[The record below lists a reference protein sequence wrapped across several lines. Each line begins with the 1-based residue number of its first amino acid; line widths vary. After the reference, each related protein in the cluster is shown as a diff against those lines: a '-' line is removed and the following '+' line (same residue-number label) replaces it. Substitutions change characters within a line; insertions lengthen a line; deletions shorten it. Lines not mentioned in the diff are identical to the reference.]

1 MNKLRR
7 FLSIGVM
14 VMTIF
19 ATVGACVP
27 TSQAAASAGDLIKMD
42 GLSSV
47 YYLGSD
53 GKRYVFPN
61 EATYMSWYNDFS
73 GVVTIPA
80 SELQSYPLG
89 GNVTMRPGTKL
100 VKITT
105 DPSVYAVEPNG
116 VLRKIQSEA
125 QAAALYGSN
134 WNKRIVDLADA
145 FFTNYTIS
153 SPLPSGSIPAGSLV
167 KTADSADV
175 YYYDGTNYRAFTNEA
190 AFNANRFSFS
200 NVITVSN
207 VVSGGTAISSAEFVD
222 VAQGGTT
229 SGPVV
234 TGSGLMV
241 SLSAATPASQAIPN
255 QAGRIPMA
263 KVNLT
268 AANDGAVNVDTITIT
283 RSGLTSY
290 TTKQLQVFAEKDGI
304 KVANEKSFVSNEA
317 VLVFNPTLTIPA
329 GQTVSLD
336 ILAKTES
343 ASGNVAYGIASASAV
358 SASSAAVT
366 GSFPITGNLMSIT
379 SYEVATLKA
388 TLQTGSTSV
397 NVGDEDA
404 ELVKIDLD
412 LDKNRDVVLTS
423 LELKNEGSENL
434 ADVLSNVHLE
444 KDGKIVSNTAS
455 MNGKY
460 LTFTF
465 PGNGL
470 EITDGGVTL
479 SVRADVIA
487 MYESTST
494 ITLGWD
500 SRSSNSAATEK
511 ATGFGVTFDT
521 STSSTQTITI
531 EAGDVTISRTKNS
544 PLGTKSYVKGTTG
557 ILALEA
563 KFETVKD
570 LDIDNMFIVAEFATG
585 TSASSSVATSSFR
598 NIKVKLDNTTLGSFS
613 NFTEWSALYDNNKA
627 TTSVGDFAVTKGVH
641 TISILVD
648 THSTIADGSTVKF
661 SIAGNDIYGVYIEND
676 IAIDVTGEATGAAI
690 KAEADGSLKVSFAD
704 TTKSGI
710 VIADGTEQEIAKFK
724 IHSENDEMI
733 IEEIEFVA
741 TSTSEIATTSNER
754 LHDIVAYLGSTELGR
769 NVKFEDGIFS
779 TSTIK
784 ISGDKLKIKAGETKE
799 ITIKG
804 IFPAS
809 YSEEAIASNT
819 IQLALNAIKTKSGDG
834 ITEQEEVNVSK
845 PMTVY
850 KVHPLFSFE
859 KGYVGSLGRT
869 QQYLEFTVTAK
880 GTGELRIDELGYEL
894 YGTATVNDTVNDTKV
909 SLYVDGDKVASSTE
923 PAVVI
928 AAGSSK
934 TFVVKVDT
942 SGMAKD
948 ETFGISLK
956 ESAIKWGEGISFNKF
971 STDLTPKVGFT
982 GTSLDTFP
990 IDSGLYSNK

>member
-241 SLSAATPASQAIPN
+241 SLSAATPASQSIPN

-268 AANDGAVNVDTITIT
+268 AANDGAVNVDAITIT

-379 SYEVATLKA
+379 SYEVDTLKA
-388 TLQTGSTSV
+388 TLQTGSARV

-412 LDKNRDVVLTS
+412 LEKNRDVVLTS

-487 MYESTST
+487 MYESLST
-494 ITLGWD
+494 IKLGWD

-511 ATGFGVTFDT
+511 ATGFGVTFEPT
-521 STSSTQTITI
+521 GTKTITI

-570 LDIDNMFIVAEFATG
+570 LDIDNMVIVAEFTQG
-585 TSASSSVATSSFR
+585 DDSSSYDVATSSFR

-613 NFTEWSALYDNNKA
+613 NFTEWSVLYDNNKA
-627 TTSVGDFAVTKGVH
+627 TTSVEDFAVTKGVH

-648 THSTIADGSTVKF
+648 THSTIADGSKVKF
-661 SIAGNDIYGVYIEND
+661 SIAGKDIDGVYIEND
-676 IAIDVTGEATGAAI
+676 IDIKVTGEATGAAI

-741 TSTSEIATTSNER
+741 TSTSNTSNER
-754 LHDIVAYLGSTELGR
+754 LHDIVAYLGSTELGS

-834 ITEQEEVNVSK
+834 ITKQEEVNVSK

-850 KVHPLFSFE
+850 KVHPLFSLE
-859 KGYVGSLGRT
+859 KGYVGSLGLT

-880 GTGELRIDELGYEL
+880 GTGELRIDDLGYRL
-894 YGTATVNDTVNDTKV
+894 YGTASGTTVNLEDV
-909 SLYVDGDKVASSTE
+909 SLYVDGDKVDETK

-942 SGMAKD
+942 TGMGTD

-956 ESAIKWGEGISFNKF
+956 ESDIKWGEGISFNRF
-971 STDLTPKVGFT
+971 STDLDPKVQFT

>member
-283 RSGLTSY
+283 RSGLTSNVS
-290 TTKQLQVFAEKDGI
+290 KLKVFAEKDGVKI
-304 KVANEKSFVSNEA
+304 ANEKSFISDEA

-336 ILAKTES
+336 ILAKTEKTGTS
-343 ASGNVAYGIASASAV
+343 DLASGNVAYGIASASAV

-379 SYEVATLKA
+379 TYEVITVEANLVA
-388 TLQTGSTSV
+388 DGGEVS
-397 NVGDEDA
+397 VGDENVKLGKI
-404 ELVKIDLD
+404 ELDYGKDI
-412 LDKNRDVVLTS
+412 VLTS
-423 LELKNEGSENL
+423 LELRNEGAEDL
-434 ADVLSNVHLE
+434 DRVLSNLVLE
-444 KDGKIVSNTAS
+444 KDGKVVSNSAVY
-455 MNGKY
+455 NGKY

-470 EITDGGVTL
+470 ELKDDSVTL
-479 SVRADVIA
+479 DIKANVIA
-487 MYESTST
+487 KYETVGDS
-494 ITLGWD
+494 IKLTLND
-500 SRSSNSAATEK
+500 KSNAKNSATEL
-511 ATGFGVTFDT
+511 ATGFGADVKVGATP
-521 STSSTQTITI
+521 ITVKI
-531 EAGDVTISRTKNS
+531 KGGEITLARTKSS
-544 PLGTKSYVKGTTG
+544 PLSGSFVKNTKD

-563 KFETVKD
+563 KLKTEKD
-570 LDIDNMFIVAEFATG
+570 ITIDNLAISITRSIT
-585 TSASSSVATSSFR
+585 TSTTTNSFR
-598 NIKVKLDNTTLGSFS
+598 NMRVKLGNRTLLNTDLS
-613 NFTEWSALYDNNKA
+613 
-627 TTSVGDFAVTKGVH
+627 TSTSDVKNIPDVDVTKGEH
-641 TISILVD
+641 IISIYVD
-648 THSTIADGSTVKF
+648 TASTIEDGNTIEFEINGTSITGTYLEGDIDFIANTITGKVKG
-661 SIAGNDIYGVYIEND
+661 AKIEASD
-676 IAIDVTGEATGAAI
+676 SSV
-690 KAEADGSLKVSFAD
+690 LKVSFAD
-704 TTKSGI
+704 TTKTGI
-710 VIADGTEQEIAKFK
+710 VNADDTEQEIARFK
-724 IHSENDEMI
+724 LHSENEEVVV
-733 IEEIEFVA
+733 EEIVLGA
-741 TSTSEIATTSNER
+741 LNDANLVNNER
-754 LHDIVAYLGSTELGR
+754 LHDIVAYLGSTELG
-769 NVKFEDGIFS
+769 NDVEFDANDVFA

-799 ITIKG
+799 VVIKG
-804 IFPAS
+804 VFPAKYNDES
-809 YSEEAIASNT
+809 INANKIGVRLLSVATKNDKGKLAYTASGY
-819 IQLALNAIKTKSGDG
+819 GD
-834 ITEQEEVNVSK
+834 SK
-845 PMTVY
+845 IMTAY

-859 KGYVGSLGRT
+859 KGYVGSLGLT

-880 GTGELRIDELGYEL
+880 GTGELRIDDLGYRL
-894 YGTATVNDTVNDTKV
+894 YGTASTSGSV
-909 SLYVDGDKVASSTE
+909 SLDGVSLFIDGDKAASSTN
-923 PAVVI
+923 PKVVI

-942 SGMAKD
+942 SEMTDK
-948 ETFGISLK
+948 ETFGISLS
-956 ESAIKWGEGISFNKF
+956 EEAIKWSEGVNFDEFGADLDSSKIFIG
-971 STDLTPKVGFT
+971 TDL
-982 GTSLDTFP
+982 DEFP
-990 IDSGLYSNK
+990 IDSGLYSYK

>member
-1 MNKLRR
+1 MNKLRK
-7 FLSIGVM
+7 FLVIGVM
-14 VMTIF
+14 VMTVF
-19 ATVGACVP
+19 ATMGVIAPNV
-27 TSQAAASAGDLIKMD
+27 QAAASAGDLIKMD
-42 GLSSV
+42 GLTSV
-47 YYLGSD
+47 YFLGAD

-80 SELQSYPLG
+80 AELQSYPLG
-89 GNVTMRPGTKL
+89 GNVVMRPGTKL

-105 DPSVYAVEPNG
+105 DPTVYAVEPNG
-116 VLRKIQSEA
+116 NLRSIVSEA
-125 QAAALYGSN
+125 NAIALYGTD
-134 WNKRIVDLADA
+134 WNKRVVDVPDA
-145 FFTNYTIS
+145 FFTNYKI
-153 SPLPSGSIPAGSLV
+153 GSALTPGQAPAGSLV

-336 ILAKTES
+336 ILAKTEKTTDT

-379 SYEVATLKA
+379 SYEVDTLNA
-388 TLQTGSTSV
+388 ALQEGLASV

-404 ELVKIDLD
+404 ELAKIDLD
-412 LDKNRDVVLTS
+412 LTRDVVLTS

-487 MYESTST
+487 MYESPST
-494 ITLGWD
+494 IELGWD

-511 ATGFGVTFDT
+511 ATGFGVTFEPT
-521 STSSTQTITI
+521 GTKTITI
-531 EAGDVTISRTKNS
+531 KAGDVTISRTKNS

-570 LDIDNMFIVAEFATG
+570 LDIDNMFIVAEFTQG
-585 TSASSSVATSSFR
+585 ASSSYNVATSSFR

-613 NFTEWSALYDNNKA
+613 NFTEWSALDTNKA
-627 TTSVGDFAVTKGVH
+627 STSVEDFAVTKGVH

-661 SIAGNDIYGVYIEND
+661 SIAGKDIKGVYIEND
-676 IAIDVTGEATGAAI
+676 IGIDVTGEATGAAI

-741 TSTSEIATTSNER
+741 TSTSGIATTSNER
-754 LHDIVAYLGSTELGR
+754 LHDIVAYLGLTELGS
-769 NVKFEDGIFS
+769 NVKFENGIFS

-834 ITEQEEVNVSK
+834 ITKQEEVNVSK

-859 KGYVGSLGRT
+859 KGYVGSLGKT

-894 YGTATVNDTVNDTKV
+894 YGTASGTTVNLTEV

-942 SGMAKD
+942 TGMAAD
-948 ETFGISLK
+948 ATFGISLE
-956 ESAIKWGEGISFNKF
+956 ESAIKWSEGISFNKF
-971 STDLTPKVGFT
+971 STVEFT

>member
-14 VMTIF
+14 VMTVF
-19 ATVGACVP
+19 ATMGVIAPNV
-27 TSQAAASAGDLIKMD
+27 QAAASAGDLIKMD

-167 KTADSADV
+167 KSASAATV
-175 YYYDGTNYRAFTNEA
+175 YYYDGSSYRAIADES
-190 AFNANRFSFS
+190 AFNANRFQFS
-200 NVITVSN
+200 NVLTVS
-207 VVSGGTAISSAEFVD
+207 SIAATGTAVSTAEFVN
-222 VAQGGTT
+222 VAQNGASTGV
-229 SGPVV
+229 VV

-336 ILAKTES
+336 ILAKTEKTTGTS
-343 ASGNVAYGIASASAV
+343 DLASGNVAYGIASASAV

-379 SYEVATLKA
+379 SYEVDTLNA

-412 LDKNRDVVLTS
+412 LAKNRDVVLTS

-511 ATGFGVTFDT
+511 ATGFGVTFTPTDDT
-521 STSSTQTITI
+521 KTITI

-570 LDIDNMFIVAEFATG
+570 LDIDNMVIVAEFTKG
-585 TSASSSVATSSFR
+585 ASSSDNVATSSFR

-613 NFTEWSALYDNNKA
+613 NFTEWSALDTNNKA
-627 TTSVGDFAVTKGVH
+627 TTSVEDFAVTKGVH

-661 SIAGNDIYGVYIEND
+661 SIAGKDIHGVYIEND
-676 IAIDVTGEATGAAI
+676 IGIKVTGEATGAAI

-741 TSTSEIATTSNER
+741 TSTSNISNER
-754 LHDIVAYLGSTELGR
+754 LHDIVAYLGSTELGS

-859 KGYVGSLGRT
+859 KGYVGSPGKT

-894 YGTATVNDTVNDTKV
+894 YGTASGTSVDLTKV
-909 SLYVDGDKVASSTE
+909 SLYVDGDKVVDATE

-942 SGMAKD
+942 TGMAKD
-948 ETFGISLK
+948 ATFGISLK
-956 ESAIKWGEGISFNKF
+956 RV
-971 STDLTPKVGFT
+971 L
-982 GTSLDTFP
+982 
-990 IDSGLYSNK
+990 

>member
-241 SLSAATPASQAIPN
+241 SLSAATPASQSIPN

-336 ILAKTES
+336 ILAKTDG

-379 SYEVATLKA
+379 TYEVDTLNA

-412 LDKNRDVVLTS
+412 LVKNRDVVLTS

-487 MYESTST
+487 MYESTSN
-494 ITLGWD
+494 IKLGWD

-511 ATGFGVTFDT
+511 ATGFGVTFNPT
-521 STSSTQTITI
+521 IGTKTITI

-570 LDIDNMFIVAEFATG
+570 LDIDNMVIVAEFTQGAS
-585 TSASSSVATSSFR
+585 TSYDVATSSFR

-613 NFTEWSALYDNNKA
+613 NFTEWSALDTNKKA
-627 TTSVGDFAVTKGVH
+627 TTSVEDFAVTKGVH

-648 THSTIADGSTVKF
+648 THSTIADGSKVKF
-661 SIAGNDIYGVYIEND
+661 SIAGKDIHGVYIEND
-676 IAIDVTGEATGAAI
+676 IDIKVTGEATGAAI

-754 LHDIVAYLGSTELGR
+754 LHDIVAYLGSTELGS
-769 NVKFEDGIFS
+769 NVKFDEDGIFS

-850 KVHPLFSFE
+850 KVHPLFSFK
-859 KGYVGSLGRT
+859 KGYVGSLGKT

-894 YGTATVNDTVNDTKV
+894 YGTASGTTVNLADV
-909 SLYVDGDKVASSTE
+909 SLYVDGDKVADATK

-928 AAGSSK
+928 AAGSSGK

-942 SGMAKD
+942 RGMAKD

-956 ESAIKWGEGISFNKF
+956 ESDIKWGEGISFNKF
-971 STDLTPKVGFT
+971 SPKVQLT
-982 GTSLDTFP
+982 GTSLAFP

>member
-336 ILAKTES
+336 ILAKTDG

-379 SYEVATLKA
+379 TYEVATLKA
-388 TLQTGSTSV
+388 TLQTGSASV

-404 ELVKIDLD
+404 ELAKIDLD
-412 LDKNRDVVLTS
+412 LEKNRDVVLTS

-487 MYESTST
+487 MYESTSN
-494 ITLGWD
+494 IKLGWD

-511 ATGFGVTFDT
+511 ATGFGVTFEPT
-521 STSSTQTITI
+521 GTKTINI

-570 LDIDNMFIVAEFATG
+570 LDIDNMVIVAEFTKG
-585 TSASSSVATSSFR
+585 DDASYDVATSSFR

-627 TTSVGDFAVTKGVH
+627 TTSVEDFAVTKGVH

-661 SIAGNDIYGVYIEND
+661 SIDGDDIDGVYIEND
-676 IAIDVTGEATGAAI
+676 IGIEVTGEAMGAVI

-741 TSTSEIATTSNER
+741 TSTSNISNER
-754 LHDIVAYLGSTELGR
+754 LHDIVAYLGSTELGS

-859 KGYVGSLGRT
+859 KGYVGSLGKT

-880 GTGELRIDELGYEL
+880 GTGELRIDKLGYEL
-894 YGTATVNDTVNDTKV
+894 YGTASASGTVDLADV
-909 SLYVDGDKVASSTE
+909 SLYVDGDIVASSTE

-971 STDLTPKVGFT
+971 STDLDPKVQFT

>member
-241 SLSAATPASQAIPN
+241 SLSAATPASQSIPN

-268 AANDGAVNVDTITIT
+268 AANDGAVNVDAITIT

-379 SYEVATLKA
+379 TYEVDTLKA

-487 MYESTST
+487 MYESLST
-494 ITLGWD
+494 IKLGWD

-511 ATGFGVTFDT
+511 ATGFGVTFEPT
-521 STSSTQTITI
+521 GTKTITI

-570 LDIDNMFIVAEFATG
+570 LDIDNMVIVAEFTQG
-585 TSASSSVATSSFR
+585 DDSSSYDVATSSFR

-613 NFTEWSALYDNNKA
+613 NFTEWSVLYDNNKA
-627 TTSVGDFAVTKGVH
+627 TTSVEDFAVTKGVH

-648 THSTIADGSTVKF
+648 THSTIADGSKVKF
-661 SIAGNDIYGVYIEND
+661 SIAGKDIDGVYIEND
-676 IAIDVTGEATGAAI
+676 IDIKVTGEATGAAI

-741 TSTSEIATTSNER
+741 TSTSNTSNER
-754 LHDIVAYLGSTELGR
+754 LHDIVAYLGSTELGS

-834 ITEQEEVNVSK
+834 ITKQEEVNVSK

-850 KVHPLFSFE
+850 KVHPLFSLE
-859 KGYVGSLGRT
+859 KGYVGSLGLT

-880 GTGELRIDELGYEL
+880 GTGELRIDDLGYRL
-894 YGTATVNDTVNDTKV
+894 YGTASGTTVNLEDV
-909 SLYVDGDKVASSTE
+909 SLYVDGDKVDETK

-942 SGMAKD
+942 TGMGTD

-956 ESAIKWGEGISFNKF
+956 ESDIKWGEGISFNRF
-971 STDLTPKVGFT
+971 STDLDPKVQFT

>member
-1 MNKLRR
+1 MNKLRK
-7 FLSIGVM
+7 FLVIGVM
-14 VMTIF
+14 VMTVF
-19 ATVGACVP
+19 ATMGVIAPNV
-27 TSQAAASAGDLIKMD
+27 QAAASAGDLIKMD
-42 GLSSV
+42 GLTSV
-47 YYLGSD
+47 YFLGAD

-80 SELQSYPLG
+80 AELQSYPLG
-89 GNVTMRPGTKL
+89 GNVVMRPGTKL

-105 DPSVYAVEPNG
+105 DPTVYAVEPNG
-116 VLRKIQSEA
+116 NLRSIVSEA
-125 QAAALYGSN
+125 NAIALYGTD
-134 WNKRIVDLADA
+134 WNKRVVDVPDA
-145 FFTNYTIS
+145 FFTNYKI
-153 SPLPSGSIPAGSLV
+153 GSALTPGQAPAGSLV

-241 SLSAATPASQAIPN
+241 SLSAATPASQSIPN

-268 AANDGAVNVDTITIT
+268 AANDGAVNVDAITIT

-336 ILAKTES
+336 ILAKTEL

-379 SYEVATLKA
+379 SYEVDTLNA
-388 TLQTGSTSV
+388 TLQQGSTSV

-494 ITLGWD
+494 IQLGWD

-511 ATGFGVTFDT
+511 ATGFGVTFSPT
-521 STSSTQTITI
+521 GTETITI

-563 KFETVKD
+563 KFETAKD
-570 LDIDNMFIVAEFATG
+570 LDIDNMVIVAEFTQGADN
-585 TSASSSVATSSFR
+585 SDDVATSSFR

-613 NFTEWSALYDNNKA
+613 NFTEWNALDTSNKKA
-627 TTSVGDFAVTKGVH
+627 TTSVEDFAVTKGVH

-648 THSTIADGSTVKF
+648 THSTIADGSTVRF
-661 SIAGNDIYGVYIEND
+661 SIAGEDIDGVYIEND
-676 IAIDVTGEATGAAI
+676 IGIEVNGDATGAVI

-741 TSTSEIATTSNER
+741 TSTSATTSNER
-754 LHDIVAYLGSTELGR
+754 LHDIVAYLGSTELGS

-834 ITEQEEVNVSK
+834 ITKQEEVNVSK

-859 KGYVGSLGRT
+859 KGYVGSLGKT

-894 YGTATVNDTVNDTKV
+894 YGTASGTTVDLADV
-909 SLYVDGDKVASSTE
+909 SLYVDGDKVADKTK

-942 SGMAKD
+942 SNMVPDA
-948 ETFGISLK
+948 TFGISLE

-971 STDLTPKVGFT
+971 STVEFT

>member
-241 SLSAATPASQAIPN
+241 SLSAATPASQSIPN

-268 AANDGAVNVDTITIT
+268 AANDGAVNVDAITIT

-379 SYEVATLKA
+379 TYEVDTLKA

-487 MYESTST
+487 MYESLST
-494 ITLGWD
+494 IKLGWD

-511 ATGFGVTFDT
+511 ATGFGVTFEPT
-521 STSSTQTITI
+521 GTKTITI

-570 LDIDNMFIVAEFATG
+570 LDIDNMVIVAEFTQG
-585 TSASSSVATSSFR
+585 DDSSSYDVATSSFR

-613 NFTEWSALYDNNKA
+613 NFTEWSVLYDNNKA
-627 TTSVGDFAVTKGVH
+627 TTSVEDFAVTKGVH

-648 THSTIADGSTVKF
+648 THSTIADGSKVKF
-661 SIAGNDIYGVYIEND
+661 SIAGKDIDGVYIEND
-676 IAIDVTGEATGAAI
+676 IDIKVTGEATGAAI

-741 TSTSEIATTSNER
+741 TSTSNTSNER
-754 LHDIVAYLGSTELGR
+754 LHDIVAYLGSTELGS

-834 ITEQEEVNVSK
+834 ITKQEEVNVSK

-850 KVHPLFSFE
+850 KVHPLFSLE
-859 KGYVGSLGRT
+859 KGYVGSLGLT

-880 GTGELRIDELGYEL
+880 GTGELRIDDLGYKL
-894 YGTATVNDTVNDTKV
+894 YGTASGTTVNLEDV
-909 SLYVDGDKVASSTE
+909 SLYVDGDKVDETK

-942 SGMAKD
+942 TGMGTD

-956 ESAIKWGEGISFNKF
+956 ESDIKWGEGISFNRF
-971 STDLTPKVGFT
+971 STDLDPKVQFT

>member
-336 ILAKTES
+336 ILAKTEKTTGTS
-343 ASGNVAYGIASASAV
+343 DLASGNVAYGIASASAV

-379 SYEVATLKA
+379 SYEVDTLKA

-412 LDKNRDVVLTS
+412 LAKNRDVVLTS

-487 MYESTST
+487 MYESTSN
-494 ITLGWD
+494 IKLGWD

-511 ATGFGVTFDT
+511 ATGFGVTFTPTDDT
-521 STSSTQTITI
+521 KTITI

-570 LDIDNMFIVAEFATG
+570 LDIDNMVIVAEFTQG
-585 TSASSSVATSSFR
+585 ASSSYDVATSSFR

-613 NFTEWSALYDNNKA
+613 NFTEWNALDNNKA
-627 TTSVGDFAVTKGVH
+627 TTSVEDFAVTKGVH

-661 SIAGNDIYGVYIEND
+661 SIAGKDIHGVYIEND
-676 IAIDVTGEATGAAI
+676 IGIKVTGEATGAAI

-741 TSTSEIATTSNER
+741 TSTSNIATTSNER
-754 LHDIVAYLGSTELGR
+754 LHDIVAYLGSTELGS

-859 KGYVGSLGRT
+859 KGYVGSLGKT

-894 YGTATVNDTVNDTKV
+894 YGTASSTIADV
-909 SLYVDGDKVASSTE
+909 SLYVDGDKVDETK

-942 SGMAKD
+942 SGMANA
-948 ETFGISLK
+948 TFGISLE

-971 STDLTPKVGFT
+971 STDLDPPVEFT

>member
-1 MNKLRR
+1 
-7 FLSIGVM
+7 M

-241 SLSAATPASQAIPN
+241 SLSAATPASQSIPN

-268 AANDGAVNVDTITIT
+268 AANDGAVNVDAITIT

-379 SYEVATLKA
+379 TYEVDTLKA

-487 MYESTST
+487 MYESLST
-494 ITLGWD
+494 IKLGWD

-511 ATGFGVTFDT
+511 ATGFGVTFEPT
-521 STSSTQTITI
+521 GTKTITI

-570 LDIDNMFIVAEFATG
+570 LDIDNMVIVAEFTQG
-585 TSASSSVATSSFR
+585 DDSSSYDVATSSFR

-613 NFTEWSALYDNNKA
+613 NFTEWSVLYDNNKA
-627 TTSVGDFAVTKGVH
+627 TTSVEDFAVTKGVH

-648 THSTIADGSTVKF
+648 THSTIADGSKVKF
-661 SIAGNDIYGVYIEND
+661 SIAGKDIDGVYIEND
-676 IAIDVTGEATGAAI
+676 IDIKVTGEATGAAI

-741 TSTSEIATTSNER
+741 TSTSNTSNER
-754 LHDIVAYLGSTELGR
+754 LHDIVAYLGSTELGS

-834 ITEQEEVNVSK
+834 ITKQEEVNVSK

-850 KVHPLFSFE
+850 KVHPLFSLE
-859 KGYVGSLGRT
+859 KGYVGSLGLT

-880 GTGELRIDELGYEL
+880 GTGELRIDDLGYRL
-894 YGTATVNDTVNDTKV
+894 YGTASGTTVNLEDV
-909 SLYVDGDKVASSTE
+909 SLYVDGDKVDETK

-942 SGMAKD
+942 TGMGTD

-956 ESAIKWGEGISFNKF
+956 ESDIKWGEGISFNRF
-971 STDLTPKVGFT
+971 STDLDPKVQFT